1 MSDCIGLSVIL
12 LCVACGFFGL
22 ARLSRPRAEISIEE
36 YEKRVRESPSLLSAG
51 ITGLQKIL
59 EPGARVSIEAQEEL
73 REGRYNKGQAVG
85 DGDEAGTNSN
95 SASADNKK
103 DA

>member
-1 MSDCIGLSVIL
+1 MSDWIGLGVIL
-12 LCVACGFFGL
+12 LCVVCGVLGL
-22 ARLSRPRAEISIEE
+22 AHLSRPRAEISIEE

-73 REGRYNKGQAVG
+73 REGHYNKGQRIG
-85 DGDEAGTNSN
+85 DRDLAGTNS
-95 SASADNKK
+95 SSADDKK